1 MILTR
6 IHVLRDEREGLL
18 GNGYNFFVGALDL
31 RLLDSRREE
40 SVTVTNRVEVI
51 IYKIFSSDITL
62 NEELGEEDLETKH
75 RFTSM

>member
-1 MILTR
+1 LSNNDAKDVFGSIFEG

-40 SVTVTNRVEVI
+40 SVTVTNRVEV
-51 IYKIFSSDITL
+51 KSDSSLIL
-62 NEELGEEDLETKH
+62 LLVWE
-75 RFTSM
+75 